1 MLEREPEARQR
12 RAGGLVGDPPKKRG
26 GENKN
31 DPDAII
37 SRAHSFQLLLAIAS
51 LLRDNRIGALG
62 KSIDAEG
69 AVILGNR
76 RFVGAAEVL
85 LGPSEA
91 FGLVLQLQQANLGAG
106 EHRADGIENR
116 PRDASARIEVE
127 RPLEVFARLNVV
139 HGPNTEQVTREL
151 SLKSP
156 EVMIEFD
163 LAYSGL
169 NEKRLEK
176 AWVDLIFEN
185 PEMNQVV
192 IRDLTF
198 ARCPRAEF

>member
-12 RAGGLVGDPPKKRG
+12 RAGGLVGDPSEKRG

-37 SRAHSFQLLLAIAS
+37 PRAHSLELLLAIAS

-62 KSIDAEG
+62 KPIDAEG

-127 RPLEVFARLNVV
+127 VDRLAVAALDHHLLLGGLLEAGDLRADRVLTDTDVAVGILALGV
-139 HGPNTEQVTREL
+139 GPGLLAALGQ
-151 SLKSP
+151 P
-156 EVMIEFD
+156 EHIGEH
-163 LAYSGL
+163 LLLG
-169 NEKRLEK
+169 
-176 AWVDLIFEN
+176 
-185 PEMNQVV
+185 
-192 IRDLTF
+192 
-198 ARCPRAEF
+198 